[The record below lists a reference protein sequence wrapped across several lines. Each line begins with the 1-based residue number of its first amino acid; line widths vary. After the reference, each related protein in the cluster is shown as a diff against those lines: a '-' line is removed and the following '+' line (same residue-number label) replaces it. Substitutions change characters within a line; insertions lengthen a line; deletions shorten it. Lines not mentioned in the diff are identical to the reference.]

1 MTSFQG
7 SNTGDFIAGGEPD
20 FEEIVEEST
29 IVQSPLNVYVEL
41 IDLLREFDGNQE
53 QMFEFLGKVKDLLA

>member
-1 MTSFQG
+1 MRTSDG
-7 SNTGDFIAGGEPD
+7 TGDEPLD
-20 FEEIVEEST
+20 GTFKFEELIEEPT

-53 QMFEFLGKVKDLLA
+53 QMFDFLGKVKDLLA